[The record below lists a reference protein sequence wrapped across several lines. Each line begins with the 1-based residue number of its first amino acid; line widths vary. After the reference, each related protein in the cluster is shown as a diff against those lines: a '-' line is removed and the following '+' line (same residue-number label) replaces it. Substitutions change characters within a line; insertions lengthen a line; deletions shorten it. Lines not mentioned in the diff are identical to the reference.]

1 MILFMAL
8 TTTRFLSLLFV
19 ALALGPSLA
28 HLLELPNKI
37 SLSAHNYLI
46 VQQIY
51 WGWALLGIVVLG
63 ALLSTLVLTIMVRTR
78 RKTFIF
84 TLVAFLCIVGTQLV
98 FWTFTYPANQAT
110 DNWIVLP
117 ANWLELRDQ
126 WEYSHAVSAG
136 LNLIALVTLILSAL
150 VRDE

>member
-1 MILFMAL
+1 
-8 TTTRFLSLLFV
+8 
-19 ALALGPSLA
+19 
-28 HLLELPNKI
+28 
-37 SLSAHNYLI
+37 
-46 VQQIY
+46 
-51 WGWALLGIVVLG
+51 LGIVVLG